1 MLKASFCFH
10 RLRLLQE
17 EVPPICKFGGIG
29 RCSGLRFYNPV
40 RTRFPSLVKV
50 RVRSTAEISTD
61 TPLHASM
68 LTRWLNVARQINA
81 VQMGSYLLSLLDEAA
96 EPSDP
101 PQPNSNAAATTA
113 LVPPHAR

>member
-1 MLKASFCFH
+1 
-10 RLRLLQE
+10 
-17 EVPPICKFGGIG
+17 
-29 RCSGLRFYNPV
+29 
-40 RTRFPSLVKV
+40 
-50 RVRSTAEISTD
+50 
-61 TPLHASM
+61 M